1 LSHNKYYWRKKTP
14 HFLQN
19 EYLPIII
26 SAKAYPKPSSSSQA
40 LPSAF
45 KAGHVKGLAGGAD
58 QIQLVVLIPPFKL
71 FRRVTDLYCTGIM
84 SSGNGTLLIF
94 YHSISLS
101 LE

>member
-1 LSHNKYYWRKKTP
+1 M
-14 HFLQN
+14 
-19 EYLPIII
+19 
-26 SAKAYPKPSSSSQA
+26 
-40 LPSAF
+40 
-45 KAGHVKGLAGGAD
+45 
-58 QIQLVVLIPPFKL
+58 IPPFKL